1 MEDSKRIK
9 NKTFMITDDM
19 LKNHSLGKPEVK
31 LEIRAMLVNVVAI
44 VSLHQ
49 LAWSL
54 LHSIIGIII

>member
-19 LKNHSLGKPEVK
+19 LKKHSLGKPKVK